1 MSGRADED
9 LSAILAETKLR
20 PACEGLSRKET
31 TSLLSSE
38 LVRLVL
44 TRKNAYS
51 YWAHEVEVYD
61 ERKGAT
67 TWVDFMQFEP
77 AGYHTATHPGN
88 VERGTFTC
96 YEVKSCIADIKS
108 GHGLNW
114 FGDENYMVIP
124 VELFPKFR
132 RAYHGS
138 FEKNF
143 EDRDEKLREHIPSLY
158 GFKFM
163 FYGIGRNGR
172 GAFRT
177 LDLDDLMRRLPR
189 TKPASELLLCMM
201 RAMLANS
208 DRADVSHRIVRT
220 TAANAQAAAERLRGE
235 GENDG

>member
-1 MSGRADED
+1 MAIDD
-9 LSAILAETKLR
+9 LKAILAETKLK
-20 PACEGLSRKET
+20 PACEGMSRKEV

-61 ERKGAT
+61 GRKGAMGR
-67 TWVDFMQFEP
+67 VDFMQFDP
-77 AGYHTATHPGN
+77 AGYHTATFPGA
-88 VERGTFTC
+88 VERGVFTC

-114 FGDENYMVIP
+114 FGDENFMVIP
-124 VELFPKFR
+124 VELYPKFK

-143 EDRDEKLREHIPSLY
+143 EDRDEKLREHIPSLCA
-158 GFKFM
+158 FKFM
-163 FYGIGRNGR
+163 FYGTARNGR
-172 GAFRT
+172 GAFRA
-177 LDLDDLMRRLPR
+177 LDERMQRLPR

-201 RAMLANS
+201 RAMLADS
-208 DRADVSHRIVRT
+208 DRSDVSHRIVRG
-220 TAANAQAAAERLRGE
+220 AES
-235 GENDG
+235 

>member
-1 MSGRADED
+1 MSEDED
-9 LSAILAETKLR
+9 LQAILAETKLK
-20 PACEGLSRKET
+20 PACEGMSRKEV

-61 ERKGAT
+61 ARKGAM
-67 TWVDFMQFEP
+67 TWVDFMHFEP

-108 GHGLNW
+108 GNGLNW
-114 FGDENYMVIP
+114 FGDENFMVIP
-124 VELFPKFR
+124 VELFPKFKK
-132 RAYHGS
+132 AYHGTS
-138 FEKNF
+138 EGRF
-143 EDRDEKLREHIPSLY
+143 EDYDRKLREHVPSLS

-163 FYGIGRNGR
+163 FYGKARNGL

-177 LDLDDLMRRLPR
+177 LALDDRMQRLPR

-201 RAMLANS
+201 RAMLADS
-208 DRADVSHRIVRT
+208 DRSDVSHRI
-220 TAANAQAAAERLRGE
+220 ERSV
-235 GENDG
+235 DA

>member
-1 MSGRADED
+1 MGVRDELQTD
-9 LSAILAETKLR
+9 AALNEIIAATKLR
-20 PACEGLSRKET
+20 PACEGLSRTEI

-61 ERKGAT
+61 ERKGAM

-88 VERGTFTC
+88 VERGTFSC

-114 FGDENYMVIP
+114 HGDENYMVIP
-124 VELFPKFR
+124 VELYPKFK

-138 FEKNF
+138 FERNF
-143 EDRDEKLREHIPSLY
+143 EDRDEKLREHVPSLY
-158 GFKFM
+158 DFKFM
-163 FYGIGRNGR
+163 FYGTARNGR

-177 LDLDDLMRRLPR
+177 LDDSMQRLPR

-208 DRADVSHRIVRT
+208 DRSDVSHRI
-220 TAANAQAAAERLRGE
+220 ERLGDAE
-235 GENDG
+235 

>member
-1 MSGRADED
+1 MSEDEE
-9 LSAILAETKLR
+9 LQAILAETKLK
-20 PACEGLSRKET
+20 PACESMSRKEI

-38 LVRLVL
+38 LVRCVL

-124 VELFPKFR
+124 VELFPKFK
-132 RAYHGS
+132 RAYYGT
-138 FEKNF
+138 FEKEF
-143 EDRDEKLREHIPSLY
+143 ADRDEKLCKHVQSLY
-158 GFKFM
+158 DFQFM
-163 FYGIGRNGR
+163 FYGTAGNGR

-177 LDLDDLMRRLPR
+177 VDDHFHRLPR

-208 DRADVSHRIVRT
+208 DRSDVSHRIERST
-220 TAANAQAAAERLRGE
+220 EMNAQPERLRGE
-235 GENDG
+235 GEC

>member
-1 MSGRADED
+1 MGDRSELQIDAD
-9 LSAILAETKLR
+9 LQAILAETKLK
-20 PACEGLSRKET
+20 PACENMSRKEI

-77 AGYHTATHPGN
+77 GGYHTATHPGN

-96 YEVKSCIADIKS
+96 YEVKSCLPDIKS

-124 VELFPKFR
+124 VELYPKFK
-132 RAYHGS
+132 RAYHGTY
-138 FEKNF
+138 EKKF
-143 EDRDEKLREHIPSLY
+143 EDRDERLRERVPYLTA
-158 GFKFM
+158 FRFM
-163 FYGIGRNGR
+163 FYGLARNGR

-177 LDLDDLMRRLPR
+177 LDDRMRPLPR

-201 RAMLANS
+201 RAMLADS
-208 DRADVSHRIVRT
+208 DRSDVSHRI
-220 TAANAQAAAERLRGE
+220 ERMG
-235 GENDG
+235 DA

>member
-1 MSGRADED
+1 MSECSELQADAD
-9 LSAILAETKLR
+9 LNAILAETKLA
-20 PACEGLSRKET
+20 PACEGMSRKEVT
-31 TSLLSSE
+31 ALLSSE

-61 ERKGAT
+61 ESKGAT

-88 VERGTFTC
+88 VERGTFSC

-114 FGDENYMVIP
+114 FGDENFMVIP
-124 VELFPKFR
+124 VELYPKFK

-143 EDRDEKLREHIPSLY
+143 EDRDEKLRKYIPSLSD
-158 GFKFM
+158 FKFM
-163 FYGIGRNGR
+163 FYGISRNGR

-177 LDLDDLMRRLPR
+177 IDDRMQRLPR

-201 RAMLANS
+201 RAMLADS
-208 DRADVSHRIVRT
+208 DRSDVSHKIERSIDVD
-220 TAANAQAAAERLRGE
+220 AHAGRLRGE
-235 GENDG
+235 GESE